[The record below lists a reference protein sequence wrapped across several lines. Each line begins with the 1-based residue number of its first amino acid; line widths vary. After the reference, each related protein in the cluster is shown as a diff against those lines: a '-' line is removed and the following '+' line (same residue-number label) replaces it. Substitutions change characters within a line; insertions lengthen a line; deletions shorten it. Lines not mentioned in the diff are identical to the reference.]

1 MTWKDSIKKSTIKER
16 VAELDN
22 LLKMI
27 GDVINETEKIGNDF
41 ARFKVKTEAGSFRSK
56 DKVLDNLEEAQI
68 YISKE
73 KTQLMKEMRPK
84 KEGKFEFEQV
94 NNMTWKNTIRKG
106 RVQDFTYTTELER
119 RKHGRLHSITGG
131 KGVYETDYEK
141 VIIEWSLAIENSD
154 DSVYIQEPNFDKIT
168 VVGVDASFDKD
179 FDAANMKWD
188 IENKD
193 VVVDDF
199 QVDVNFD
206 TKELPMTLIP
216 YIDAELVKDGDGL
229 TLDNI
234 AITFEQVNNMT
245 WKGIITKMAVKSS
258 ISDLDEDAKDEVYL
272 YRDKTIKIIIAK
284 VPAKF
289 KEMTKR
295 ALEEHIDR

>member
-1 MTWKDSIKKSTIKER
+1 M
-16 VAELDN
+16 
-22 LLKMI
+22 
-27 GDVINETEKIGNDF
+27 
-41 ARFKVKTEAGSFRSK
+41 
-56 DKVLDNLEEAQI
+56 
-68 YISKE
+68 
-73 KTQLMKEMRPK
+73 
-84 KEGKFEFEQV
+84 
-94 NNMTWKNTIRKG
+94 
-106 RVQDFTYTTELER
+106 
-119 RKHGRLHSITGG
+119 
-131 KGVYETDYEK
+131 
-141 VIIEWSLAIENSD
+141 AIENSD

-234 AITFEQVNNMT
+234 AITFE
-245 WKGIITKMAVKSS
+245 
-258 ISDLDEDAKDEVYL
+258 
-272 YRDKTIKIIIAK
+272 
-284 VPAKF
+284 
-289 KEMTKR
+289 
-295 ALEEHIDR
+295 

>member
-1 MTWKDSIKKSTIKER
+1 
-16 VAELDN
+16 
-22 LLKMI
+22 
-27 GDVINETEKIGNDF
+27 
-41 ARFKVKTEAGSFRSK
+41 
-56 DKVLDNLEEAQI
+56 
-68 YISKE
+68 
-73 KTQLMKEMRPK
+73 
-84 KEGKFEFEQV
+84 
-94 NNMTWKNTIRKG
+94 MTWKNTIRKG

-229 TLDNI
+229 TLDK
-234 AITFEQVNNMT
+234 VNNMT
-245 WKGIITKMAVKSS
+245 WEDILKKVEEGDIIEYMGDKYKVTYFNKKRNTATLERLTSGRIGSKFRLFG
-258 ISDLDEDAKDEVYL
+258 SDDL
-272 YRDKTIKIIIAK
+272 
-284 VPAKF
+284 
-289 KEMTKR
+289 KR
-295 ALEEHIDR
+295 YGLI

>member
-1 MTWKDSIKKSTIKER
+1 
-16 VAELDN
+16 
-22 LLKMI
+22 
-27 GDVINETEKIGNDF
+27 
-41 ARFKVKTEAGSFRSK
+41 
-56 DKVLDNLEEAQI
+56 
-68 YISKE
+68 
-73 KTQLMKEMRPK
+73 
-84 KEGKFEFEQV
+84 
-94 NNMTWKNTIRKG
+94 MTWKNTIRKG

-179 FDAANMKWD
+179 FDAANMEWD

-234 AITFEQVNNMT
+234 AITFE
-245 WKGIITKMAVKSS
+245 
-258 ISDLDEDAKDEVYL
+258 
-272 YRDKTIKIIIAK
+272 
-284 VPAKF
+284 
-289 KEMTKR
+289 
-295 ALEEHIDR
+295 

>member
-1 MTWKDSIKKSTIKER
+1 
-16 VAELDN
+16 
-22 LLKMI
+22 
-27 GDVINETEKIGNDF
+27 
-41 ARFKVKTEAGSFRSK
+41 
-56 DKVLDNLEEAQI
+56 
-68 YISKE
+68 
-73 KTQLMKEMRPK
+73 
-84 KEGKFEFEQV
+84 
-94 NNMTWKNTIRKG
+94 MTWKNTIRKG

-119 RKHGRLHSITGG
+119 RNHGRLHSITGG

-206 TKELPMTLIP
+206 TKELPMTFIP

-234 AITFEQVNNMT
+234 AITFE
-245 WKGIITKMAVKSS
+245 
-258 ISDLDEDAKDEVYL
+258 
-272 YRDKTIKIIIAK
+272 
-284 VPAKF
+284 
-289 KEMTKR
+289 
-295 ALEEHIDR
+295 